1 MENLIHDKEN
11 YILSDVEHLE
21 RSLLKLQHF
30 HKLDS
35 KTRICVSEMSNI
47 LFSLNK
53 KLKREPRPSTQNLAD
68 QLNRAL
74 LENPDGDGVILKVFK
89 SPDSKVERCSIMN
102 FYLS

>member
-11 YILSDVEHLE
+11 YILSDVELLE

-35 KTRICVSEMSNI
+35 KTRICVSEMLDI
-47 LFSLNK
+47 LISLNK
-53 KLKREPRPSTQNLAD
+53 KLNREPRPSTQNLAD

>member
-1 MENLIHDKEN
+1 MENLIHNKEN

-35 KTRICVSEMSNI
+35 KTRICVSEMLDI
-47 LFSLNK
+47 LISLNK
-53 KLKREPRPSTQNLAD
+53 KLNREPRPSTQNLAD

>member
-1 MENLIHDKEN
+1 MENLIHNKEN
-11 YILSDVEHLE
+11 YIISDVEHLE
-21 RSLLKLQHF
+21 RNLLKLQHF

-35 KTRICVSEMSNI
+35 KTRICVSEMLDI
-47 LFSLNK
+47 LISLNK
-53 KLKREPRPSTQNLAD
+53 KLNREPRPSTQNLAD
-68 QLNRAL
+68 QLNKAL